1 MVARLSRGGFFLS
14 ENPMAPVRVYAD
26 TSVYGGAFDTEFAA
40 ASMKFFEEVRVGRF
54 SLVTSP
60 LVDDELVK
68 APATVRGLFDSLRA
82 TTEVVPIDASM
93 VELQIAY
100 LTAGIVSENSAE
112 DALHVASATISA
124 CGLLLS
130 WNFKHIVHRD
140 KAPRYNAVNTLRGLP
155 PIGIYSPAEVVKYG

>member
-1 MVARLSRGGFFLS
+1 M
-14 ENPMAPVRVYAD
+14 PTTRVYAD

-40 ASMKFFEEVRVGRF
+40 ASTRFFDEVRLGRF
-54 SLVTSP
+54 ALTTSP
-60 LVDDELVK
+60 LVEDELVR
-68 APATVRGLFDSLRA
+68 APETVRALFESLRP
-82 TTEVVPIDASM
+82 TTEVVSIDASV

-112 DALHVASATISA
+112 DALHVASATVAA

-155 PIGIYSPAEVVKYG
+155 TIGIYSPAEVVRYG

>member
-1 MVARLSRGGFFLS
+1 
-14 ENPMAPVRVYAD
+14 
-26 TSVYGGAFDTEFAA
+26 
-40 ASMKFFEEVRVGRF
+40 
-54 SLVTSP
+54 LVE
-60 LVDDELVK
+60 DELVR
-68 APATVRGLFDSLRA
+68 APENVRALFESLRP
-82 TTEVVPIDASM
+82 TTEVVSIDPSV

-112 DALHVASATISA
+112 DALHVASATVAA

-155 PIGIYSPAEVVKYG
+155 TIGIYSPAEVVRYG